1 MQEVFRAMK
10 FHEITKKLVQID
22 KKEDT
27 QSVFVL
33 TTLKHGILTNKGKL
47 EEMASE
53 LVRKK

>member
-1 MQEVFRAMK
+1 MK

-53 LVRKK
+53 LVMKK